1 MRVILWIIAALVAIT
16 LIIVLNSFYVV
27 RQDQQALVLQ
37 LGEPVAVRNAPGTDE
52 AGLYFKIP
60 LIQQVTVLD
69 RKNLGTDISDI
80 EVLASDQR
88 RLVVDAFVRWRI
100 NDPLRFYQRLR
111 TEPAAEAQLQR
122 FTESA
127 IREALGDVPVPEIV
141 SGQRGQLMDRI
152 RQRVNQNLEQSGI
165 DIIDVRIR
173 QADLPQ
179 AIAEGIYARM
189 RSARQ
194 QEAERIRA
202 EGDEQARRIRA
213 EAERESIVIRAQARE
228 QSEIIRGEGD
238 ALRNEIYADAY
249 NRDPEFF
256 RFYRSMIACEKSIQQ
271 GTRLIVGPENL
282 GLCDVFSDDAAR
294 SSGGR

>member
-1 MRVILWIIAALVAIT
+1 MRIFVWGLAALIALIVIVAI
-16 LIIVLNSFYVV
+16 NSFYVV

-37 LGEPVAVRNAPGTDE
+37 LGNPVAVRNAPGTDE
-52 AGLYFKIP
+52 AGLYFKTP
-60 LIQQVTVLD
+60 LVQQVTILD

-100 NDPLRFYQRLR
+100 SDPLRFYQRLR
-111 TEPAAEAQLQR
+111 TELAAEAQLER

-141 SGQRGQLMDRI
+141 SGSRAELMNRI
-152 RQRVNQNLEQSGI
+152 RSTVNNNLEQSGI

-179 AIAEGIYARM
+179 AIAEGVYDRM

-202 EGDEQARRIRA
+202 EGDEQAQRIRA
-213 EAERESIVIRAQARE
+213 EGQREATVIRARARE
-228 QSEIIRGEGD
+228 ESEKIRGEGD

-256 RFYRSMIACEKSIQQ
+256 RFYRSLIACEKSIQR
-271 GTRLIVGPENL
+271 GTQLIIGPESL
-282 GLCDVFSDDAAR
+282 GVCDVFAEDAAR
-294 SSGGR
+294 SSSGQ